1 MKYGDN
7 KFEHFLR
14 DGNLAVKAFNDE
26 TVKRETRE
34 MKINILEEKYMCTDA
49 YSIPKNPMMWEKCTD
64 CGLRPLIWEFDNGRA
79 TACGCGTSP
88 YEHHS
93 IHAESVRSVVER
105 CGGSAMEYDL
115 DALMNN
121 WNQWVKTGKGV
132 MHKDLRDEGKW

>member
-1 MKYGDN
+1 MIT
-7 KFEHFLR
+7 FEEFVHDIGVYR
-14 DGNLAVKAFNDE
+14 EEAI
-26 TVKRETRE
+26 KREIRE
-34 MKINILEEKYMCTDA
+34 MKINILEGKYMCTDA
-49 YSIPKNPMMWEKCTD
+49 YSIPKNPMMWEPCTD

-105 CGGSAMEYDL
+105 CGGSAIEYDTDGL
-115 DALMNN
+115 RKN

-132 MHKDLRDEGKW
+132 MYKDLRDEGKW

>member
-1 MKYGDN
+1 MKKKLED
-7 KFEHFLR
+7 FIR
-14 DGNLAVKAFNDE
+14 DGNYFTDEMVKI
-26 TVKRETRE
+26 ETRE
-34 MKINILEEKYMCTDA
+34 MKINILEGKYMCTDA
-49 YSIPKNPMMWEKCTD
+49 YSIPKNPMMWEMCTD

-79 TACGCGTSP
+79 TACGCGKDT

-105 CGGSAMEYDL
+105 CDGSAMEYDL
-115 DALMNN
+115 DALRNN

>member
-115 DALMNN
+115 DALRNN

-132 MHKDLRDEGKW
+132 MIKDLRKEGKW

>member
-49 YSIPKNPMMWEKCTD
+49 YSIPKNPMMWEMCTD

-132 MHKDLRDEGKW
+132 MLKDLRKEEKW

>member
-49 YSIPKNPMMWEKCTD
+49 YSIPKNPMMWEMCTD

-121 WNQWVKTGKGV
+121 WNQWVKCYTQ
-132 MHKDLRDEGKW
+132 RP